1 MKSQLEKWGFTHIGI
16 IGNSNYY
23 VLISGKITVQVKV
36 IGLELV
42 QTTLTIGGRNMPIP
56 NCNSQFMLLTFLYQL
71 DLISLDNV

>member
-1 MKSQLEKWGFTHIGI
+1 MKNQLEKWGFTHTGI

-42 QTTLTIGGRNMPIP
+42 QTTLTIGGQDMPIP

-71 DLISLDNV
+71 GMIEI